1 MSSMRTIS
9 SAWLYVGI
17 ALAKVFLFVQSYTL
31 YSCVIC
37 TTANEY
43 NHHKDHLLV
52 MVYVVYPSS
61 YI

>member
-1 MSSMRTIS
+1 MRTIS

-43 NHHKDHLLV
+43 NHHKDHRSE
-52 MVYVVYPSS
+52 MVCVVFLSS